1 MGAEQGPK
9 KAGIKRTFN
18 KSEGGKTDR
27 KGGRPGD
34 AAKGSFNKG
43 GARDNKGGNRDNKGG
58 NNTFKK
64 RDFKAQGKQ
73 TGAPSSG
80 MEVVKA
86 EEPQEFKKINYNKG
100 GAVVAGVNRR

>member
-18 KSEGGKTDR
+18 KSEGGKPVR
-27 KGGRPGD
+27 KGGRTGD
-34 AAKGSFNKG
+34 AGKGSFNKG
-43 GARDNKGGNRDNKGG
+43 GSRDNKGGNRDNKGG

-86 EEPQEFKKINYNKG
+86 EEP
-100 GAVVAGVNRR
+100 

>member
-18 KSEGGKTDR
+18 KSEGGKSDR
-27 KGGRPGD
+27 KGGRTGD

-43 GARDNKGGNRDNKGG
+43 GARDNKGGNRDSKGG

-86 EEPQEFKKINYNKG
+86 EEP
-100 GAVVAGVNRR
+100 